1 MKKFGLYALIA
12 SVIMLVLALIF
23 VIVPLPAGTKGAL
36 TVTAFWLFGPAI
48 VGSAIFYKMD
58 QNDSWNQRKPLK

>member
-12 SVIMLVLALIF
+12 SVIMLIAAYVF
-23 VIVPLPAGTKGAL
+23 VIVPLPAGSKGAL
-36 TVTAFWLFGPAI
+36 TVTALWLFGPAI

-58 QNDSWNQRKPLK
+58 RKDSWNQRKPLE